1 MVWGRGKNKDN
12 VYMKI
17 FTLYTIAY
25 FIYDIKIWLEEVVE
39 VFKHRQNSNS
49 EVVVLHVRKLTELIF

>member
-17 FTLYTIAY
+17 FNLYTIAY
-25 FIYDIKIWLEEVVE
+25 FIYDIKIWLGEVVE
-39 VFKHRQNSNS
+39 ILKHRQNSNS